1 MGGLLSFLIAVGGL
15 LLVLGIGGAL
25 WGLVGRTKFIKR
37 WFSKLYHNLPM
48 GRKEVND
55 LSLRQSR

>member
-1 MGGLLSFLIAVGGL
+1 MGGLFSFLVAIGGL

-25 WGLVGRTKFIKR
+25 WGLIGRAKIIKY
-37 WFSKLYHNLPM
+37 WFNKLYHNLPM

-55 LSLRQSR
+55 LSLRRSR

>member
-25 WGLVGRTKFIKR
+25 WGLVGCSKIVKH
-37 WFSKLYHNLPM
+37 WFNKLYHNLPM